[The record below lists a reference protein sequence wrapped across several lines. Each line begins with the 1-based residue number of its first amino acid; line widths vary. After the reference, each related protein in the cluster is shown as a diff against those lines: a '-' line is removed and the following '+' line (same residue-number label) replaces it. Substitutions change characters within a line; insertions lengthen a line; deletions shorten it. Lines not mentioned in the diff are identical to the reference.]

1 MIEETSTV
9 PVIVGLSVTVAVT
22 VEFMAAKAEVKLPAA
37 KREAIGPEVGNPV
50 KDEP

>member
-22 VEFMAAKAEVKLPAA
+22 VEFMAAKAEVTLPAA
-37 KREAIGPEVGNPV
+37 KKAIGPEVGNPV